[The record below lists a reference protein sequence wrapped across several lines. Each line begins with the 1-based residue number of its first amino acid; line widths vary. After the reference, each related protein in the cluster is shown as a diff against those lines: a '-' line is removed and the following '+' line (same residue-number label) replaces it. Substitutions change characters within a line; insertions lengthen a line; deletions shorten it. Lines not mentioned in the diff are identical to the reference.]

1 MRDYSL
7 TNKHVAEF
15 DKQGFIA
22 LPGQIP
28 ERLFTLLD
36 QAVSKLIEA
45 LCLQNDN
52 LDTVL
57 ISSAKTQRFICRIND
72 LYRHLYPEFLLILG
86 CPQLLDVAYSLCGNN
101 ALPMYESLMIRT
113 LGDESCTGLHQD
125 MIHDRA
131 SRITTF
137 CLYIDDATPGDG
149 SVRVIPESQ
158 HEKHNLNQFDE
169 LCLNKQWSFHSLT
182 ARAGDLI
189 LHDVMTIHDS
199 PALTMRKQRRTI
211 YLEFRS
217 LDHLSATHLSNN
229 PRFSDEW
236 IARRIELVNIAQ
248 NKYSAFLKGKSF
260 KLTEKEKIFF
270 STLYQDRIQIE
281 PANYPIPSL

>member
-22 LPGQIP
+22 LPGQTP
-28 ERLFTLLD
+28 KRLFTLLD
-36 QAVSKLIEA
+36 KAASKLIET

-52 LDTVL
+52 LDNVS
-57 ISSAKTQRFICRIND
+57 ISFAKTQRFICRIND
-72 LYRHLYPEFLLILG
+72 LYLHPYPEFLLLLG
-86 CPQLLDVAYSLCGNN
+86 CPQLLDVAYSLCGNH

-131 SRITTF
+131 SRIATF
-137 CLYIDDATPGDG
+137 CLYLDDATPGDG

-169 LCLNKQWSFHSLT
+169 LCRNKQWSFHNLT

-217 LDHLSATHLSNN
+217 LDHLSNN

-236 IARRIELVNIAQ
+236 IARRIELVKIAQ
-248 NKYSAFLKGKSF
+248 NKHSAFLEGKSF
-260 KLTEKEKIFF
+260 ELNEKEKIFF
-270 STLYQDRIQIE
+270 SALYQSRIQIE
-281 PANYPIPSL
+281 PANYPIPSF